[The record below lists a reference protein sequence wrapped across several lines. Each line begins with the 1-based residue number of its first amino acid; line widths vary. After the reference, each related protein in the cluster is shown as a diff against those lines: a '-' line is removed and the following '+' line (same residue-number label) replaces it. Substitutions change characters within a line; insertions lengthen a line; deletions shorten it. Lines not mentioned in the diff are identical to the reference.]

1 MAWRIKQ
8 LFRKI
13 LPFLV
18 IGGVAWGG
26 WNLYKTNFRHGR
38 ASFVHV
44 LKKIPYFGSRFAHYS
59 GGSRHYSRKHVAKN
73 RRGKYH
79 HRRRHYRRRR

>member
-18 IGGVAWGG
+18 IGGVAFGG
-26 WNLYKTNFRHGR
+26 WHLYKTNFRHGR
-38 ASFVHV
+38 ASFVRV
-44 LKKIPYFGSRFAHYS
+44 LKQIPYFGSRFGHYN
-59 GGSRHYSRKHVAKN
+59 GGSRHYSRKHVARGRKARSRHF
-73 RRGKYH
+73 RRG
-79 HRRRHYRRRR
+79 HRRRR